1 MMRYLAVLVSAA
13 IVLAAAGV
21 AWATAAPAG
30 NGWKKYTVQSPST
43 GKIERFWVGH
53 PASIE
58 AGPAAGPA
66 RQGDAVASPEARGYP
81 VIYFLPGLLDGDD
94 TWKGALDPHL
104 AKYELIAVCPA
115 VGGAT
120 WYMNSP
126 AQPWMKWGDY
136 LTEDLR
142 GFIESQYPAAREK
155 GQRGIVGISAGAQA
169 FYHAVK
175 RPDLYGSVS
184 VLSGACELRGYAG
197 TVGLDYWIGPKSP
210 ETLPLYAERSCIVL
224 AGRLQRPPP
233 FDLFLDV
240 GDKDGALPQMEAL
253 RKVLDAKGATYRW
266 FPGKGVHDWSY
277 WTARAGDHL
286 AWHAEQFAR
295 NRREGRFTEKA
306 PAPSTGGRTGPKG
319 APLALVAALPD
330 VALSAEAE
338 RRLTAP
344 WATPGRPG
352 DPEVLTGLPK
362 EGGPLSRTDA
372 RYKEIKLAAVLDA
385 RGHAPGIFVNRL
397 TLRVAAPVPR
407 EGTVALRLSL
417 RNGRGQEM
425 IAMPAALAV
434 PAGQPDRRADLR
446 ARLVVELKGPNPLRG
461 GIVAALQVFDAA
473 GSPAGVPVVGKAL
486 PGSLEVERWPVAPRM
501 NSEWV
506 LSLGGENGLPVAAVY
521 EARLEAEP

>member
-1 MMRYLAVLVSAA
+1 MMKYLAVLVSAA
-13 IVLAAAGV
+13 IVLAAARPAAHG
-21 AWATAAPAG
+21 AAPTG
-30 NGWKKYTVQSPST
+30 NVWKKYIVQSPST

-53 PASIE
+53 PASIK
-58 AGPAAGPA
+58 AGPAANP
-66 RQGDAVASPEARGYP
+66 DARGYP

-155 GQRGIVGISAGAQA
+155 GQRGIAGISAGAQA
-169 FYHAVK
+169 FYHAVM

-184 VLSGACELRGYAG
+184 VLSGACDLRGYAG
-197 TVGLDYWIGPKSP
+197 AVGLDYWIGPKSP

-224 AGRLQRPPP
+224 AGRLQGPPP
-233 FDLFLDV
+233 FDLFLDA

-253 RKVLDAKGATYRW
+253 RKVLDAKGAPYRW

-277 WTARAGDHL
+277 WTARAGDHV

-295 NRREGRFTEKA
+295 NRREGRFAEKA
-306 PAPSTGGRTGPKG
+306 PAKG
-319 APLALVAALPD
+319 APLALVASLPD
-330 VALSAEAE
+330 VALGLEAE
-338 RRLTAP
+338 RRLKAP
-344 WATPGRPG
+344 WAASAGAR
-352 DPEVLTGLPK
+352 PEVVTGLPK
-362 EGGPLSRTDA
+362 EGGPLSKTDA
-372 RYKEIKLAAVLDA
+372 RFKEVKLAAVLDA
-385 RGHAPGIFVNRL
+385 HGHAPGLFVSRL
-397 TLRVAAPVPR
+397 TLRVGTPVPR

-425 IAMPAALAV
+425 IAIPAALAV

-446 ARLVVELKGPNPLRG
+446 ARLVIELKGPDPLRG
-461 GIVAALQVFDAA
+461 GIVAGLQVFDGE
-473 GSPAGVPVVGKAL
+473 GSPAGAPAVGKAL
-486 PGSLEVERWPVAPRM
+486 PGSLEVERWPVAPRTD
-501 NSEWV
+501 SQWV
-506 LSLGGENGLPVAAVY
+506 LSLAGEKGLPVAAVY

>member
-1 MMRYLAVLVSAA
+1 MMRYLAGPVSAA

-21 AWATAAPAG
+21 AWATAAPTG
-30 NGWKKYTVQSPST
+30 NVWKKYTVQSPST

-53 PASIE
+53 PASIQ
-58 AGPAAGPA
+58 AGVAAATP
-66 RQGDAVASPEARGYP
+66 DARGYP
-81 VIYFLPGLLDGDD
+81 VIYFLPGLLDSDE

-104 AKYELIAVCPA
+104 GKHEIIAVCPA

-169 FYHAVK
+169 FYHAVM

-184 VLSGACELRGYAG
+184 VLSGACDLRGYAG

-224 AGRLQRPPP
+224 AGRLQGPPP
-233 FDLFLDV
+233 FDLFLDA

-253 RKVLDAKGATYRW
+253 RKILDAKGATYRW
-266 FPGKGVHDWSY
+266 FPGKGGHDWSY

-306 PAPSTGGRTGPKG
+306 PAKG
-319 APLALVAALPD
+319 ALLAVPASLPD
-330 VALSAEAE
+330 VALGPEAE

-372 RYKEIKLAAVLDA
+372 RYKEVKLAAVLDA
-385 RGHAPGIFVNRL
+385 HGHAAGIFVNRL

-446 ARLVVELKGPNPLRG
+446 ARLVVELKGPDPLRG

-473 GSPAGVPVVGKAL
+473 GSPARHPAGRVVGKAL